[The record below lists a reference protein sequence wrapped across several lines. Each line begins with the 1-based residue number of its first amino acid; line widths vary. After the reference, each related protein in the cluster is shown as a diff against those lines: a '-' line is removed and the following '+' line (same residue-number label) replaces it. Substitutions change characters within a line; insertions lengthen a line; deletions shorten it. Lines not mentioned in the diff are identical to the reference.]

1 MNVPIDTLAFAKNFE
16 DAGFDHDK
24 ARVLASA
31 FGTAQSAGREDLVT
45 KTYLDARLAEI
56 TATLTNKIADNTAM
70 LADKIADNTA
80 MLADKIADNTAML
93 TNKLADNT
101 AMLTKQIADNAAML
115 TKQIADN
122 GRDISGRLWS
132 TITIIAGVSTAI
144 SATIG
149 AGVALLLHTKGI

>member
-1 MNVPIDTLAFAKNFE
+1 MNVLIDTLAFAKNFE

-24 ARVLASA
+24 ARVLATA
-31 FGTAQSAGREDLVT
+31 FGQTAVAGREDLVT
-45 KTYLDARLAEI
+45 KDYLNGRLGE
-56 TATLTNKIADNTAM
+56 LEVRLVQQIANNTS
-70 LADKIADNTA
+70 
-80 MLADKIADNTAML
+80 
-93 TNKLADNT
+93 
-101 AMLTKQIADNAAML
+101 MLTKQLSDNTAML

-149 AGVALLLHTKGI
+149 AAVALLLHTKGI